1 MIRIALTLA
10 LLFTASEARA
20 DSDEVSLAALDN
32 KEGETSTAS
41 SSQSPFECALM
52 LEQLLN

>member
-20 DSDEVSLAALDN
+20 DSDEVSSAALDN
-32 KEGETSTAS
+32 KEGETSTA